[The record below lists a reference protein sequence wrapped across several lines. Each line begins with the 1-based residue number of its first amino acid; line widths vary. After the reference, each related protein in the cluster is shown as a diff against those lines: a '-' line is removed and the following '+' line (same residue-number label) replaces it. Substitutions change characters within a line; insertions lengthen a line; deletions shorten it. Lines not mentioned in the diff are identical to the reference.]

1 MQSWRAELTNDCQ
14 HRRGQPC
21 ERSSPD
27 VQLGAPPDVSGGVSV
42 HNENRMESQAAG
54 ARRPRGFRRRWG
66 ALFLSLALLTSGAT
80 AVLAVTSATTA
91 GASGGTYGFAF
102 VTPPTVNLIEG
113 VTNTFNVVTTGSP
126 LVVFQQSGP
135 LPTGVTFDNDTGTFS
150 GTPEQTGTFDDTITA
165 AGTVAP
171 EGIPII
177 VVLTQAFTLVVSN
190 WGIVPQQIPPAVV
203 GQFYQLQLV
212 EAGAPG
218 GVKWKKIGA
227 LPKGL
232 KLNPTTGLLSG
243 TPGKKVT
250 PGDKTVTVEVV
261 TVGKNRSSSSA
272 SLVIAFS
279 S

>member
-1 MQSWRAELTNDCQ
+1 MGFG
-14 HRRGQPC
+14 RRC
-21 ERSSPD
+21 
-27 VQLGAPPDVSGGVSV
+27 VV
-42 HNENRMESQAAG
+42 
-54 ARRPRGFRRRWG
+54 
-66 ALFLSLALLTSGAT
+66 LFSSLALLTAGAT
-80 AVLAVTSATTA
+80 TVVATTSATTA
-91 GASGGTYGFAF
+91 GASGGTYGFAI
-102 VTPPTVNLIEG
+102 VTPPTVTLIEG
-113 VTNTFNVVTTGSP
+113 VTNTFAVVTTGSP

-135 LPTGVTFDNDTGTFS
+135 LPTGVTFDDDTGTFS

-165 AGTVAP
+165 AGVVAP

-177 VVLTQAFTLVVSN
+177 VTVTQAFTLVVAN
-190 WGIVPQQIPPAVV
+190 WGIVPQAVPPAVI

-232 KLNPTTGLLSG
+232 KLNPTNGLLSG
-243 TPGKKVT
+243 TPSKKVT

-261 TVGKNRSSSSA
+261 TVGKGRSSASA
-272 SLVIAFS
+272 SLVIAVS